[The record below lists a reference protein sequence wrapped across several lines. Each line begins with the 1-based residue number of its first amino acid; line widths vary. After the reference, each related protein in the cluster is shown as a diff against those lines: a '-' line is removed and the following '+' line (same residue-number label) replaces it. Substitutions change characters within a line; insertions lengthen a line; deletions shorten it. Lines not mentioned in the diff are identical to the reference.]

1 MLFITLSKMPG
12 LKAKKMPQARCL
24 IQTSWCARHL
34 GKQFTEFP
42 MGILKGGGVC
52 VEMSYDLKKFKV
64 IFHFFAGA
72 TFDKKVLLR
81 FLYRLFLMS
90 ILFCLLSCDSY

>member
-52 VEMSYDLKKFKV
+52 RDV
-64 IFHFFAGA
+64 I
-72 TFDKKVLLR
+72 
-81 FLYRLFLMS
+81 
-90 ILFCLLSCDSY
+90 